1 MIKVAIPLVHV
12 SNSVA
17 AEEFYC
23 GRLGFRLEF
32 AHRWDEAQADPCYMG
47 VSRDSVWVHVSS
59 FSGDGIAGGVL
70 NLLNLIVEDV
80 DGLHVEFV
88 AR

>member
-1 MIKVAIPLVHV
+1 LIKVAIPLVHV

-32 AHRWDEAQADPCYMG
+32 AHTGMSVLLSCVIYFSRCDEMRGAISQ
-47 VSRDSVWVHVSS
+47 
-59 FSGDGIAGGVL
+59 GIPFL
-70 NLLNLIVEDV
+70 
-80 DGLHVEFV
+80 
-88 AR
+88 